1 MSPNIKKRRS
11 SPAPIDH
18 PALSQA
24 LVTLAHA
31 VDRQTSGDD
40 EAPGYLQLA
49 LLVADVQ
56 RQLDDLTRLLVHYA
70 RRYEGTTWT
79 EVAETFSISRPTV
92 YKRFG
97 EPSANDPGDQ
107 RT

>member
-1 MSPNIKKRRS
+1 M
-11 SPAPIDH
+11 DH

-31 VDRQTSGDD
+31 VDQQIGGEDD
-40 EAPGYLQLA
+40 APGYLQVA

-70 RRYEGTTWT
+70 RRYEGTTW
-79 EVAETFSISRPTV
+79 AETAEAFGISRPTL

-97 EPSANDPGDQ
+97 EPSPNDLDAPAS
-107 RT
+107 